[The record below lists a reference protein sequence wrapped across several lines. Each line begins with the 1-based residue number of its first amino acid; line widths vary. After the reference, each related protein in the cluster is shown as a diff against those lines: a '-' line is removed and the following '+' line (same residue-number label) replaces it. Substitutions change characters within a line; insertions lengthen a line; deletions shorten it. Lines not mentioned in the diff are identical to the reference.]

1 MSSAGGRIGRN
12 RRTVVRTWWRDPVDY
27 RWLVRTLESRG
38 ALGTIKNVV
47 GAGGAVMAVIT
58 TLIWVSAAGPTGA
71 VGAVAG
77 FNVAVGVGWALYWWF
92 APWPDERTSLVLMAV
107 ADLLIALGCVIDSD
121 RVFGSLGVML
131 LVVTGGYFTFFHGP
145 RVLAVHTVWSLL
157 AVLVLSLL
165 MVATAGGD
173 LALAVAIILIMAAAT
188 VVVLPALHFCYWV
201 LRVDALSDPLTTLLN
216 RRGLDYYLSGWFD
229 SSAGTPICVMTVD
242 LDRFKAVN
250 DTYGHPAGDQ
260 VLVKIAACL
269 RTAVTTRT
277 IVARSGGEE
286 FVVVAHLSSAA
297 AMAEADRLCRA
308 IETASRSCTPVTA
321 SIGVAVV
328 EGDSIDRCPERLLH
342 NSDAAMYRAK
352 QLGGNMVVLSA

>member
-1 MSSAGGRIGRN
+1 
-12 RRTVVRTWWRDPVDY
+12 
-27 RWLVRTLESRG
+27 
-38 ALGTIKNVV
+38 
-47 GAGGAVMAVIT
+47 
-58 TLIWVSAAGPTGA
+58 
-71 VGAVAG
+71 
-77 FNVAVGVGWALYWWF
+77 
-92 APWPDERTSLVLMAV
+92 
-107 ADLLIALGCVIDSD
+107 
-121 RVFGSLGVML
+121 
-131 LVVTGGYFTFFHGP
+131 
-145 RVLAVHTVWSLL
+145 
-157 AVLVLSLL
+157 
-165 MVATAGGD
+165 
-173 LALAVAIILIMAAAT
+173 
-188 VVVLPALHFCYWV
+188 
-201 LRVDALSDPLTTLLN
+201 
-216 RRGLDYYLSGWFD
+216 
-229 SSAGTPICVMTVD
+229 MTVD

-352 QLGGNMVVLSA
+352 QLGGNMVVLGLIFETGNDSRPGRMPGPAGCSGDQNAASSSSMMSLSRFDSTVRTEVSSGSTLRAKNCAVAILPW